1 MDEYKNGNING
12 ESRADGTGQE
22 RKVLSA
28 LKSAPHVYFLLS
40 MCTRAPYVLCDP
52 ETFDDEILV
61 FLDREEAR
69 AESERFSEQK
79 IPVQVAR
86 VEGEHLLAFY
96 TSLYTMGINA
106 LLTEASREREVIQ
119 LEENLQRRTPDS
131 LPEGKVWI
139 ENPALYLTSLY
150 YMQELRRQPNL
161 ENTPQ
166 LQRLQEEIT
175 VHLKRGSYILGV
187 EKETSRVPLM
197 KLGADT
203 VYQPF
208 FTDAL
213 EFQKFN
219 KEDKLRPLVIPFDKI
234 MKALAPQAKGMLL
247 NPMSINMPL
256 ALSQKDPAGKQ
267 GEAFEAQ

>member
-79 IPVQVAR
+79 IPV
-86 VEGEHLLAFY
+86 EGEHLLAFY

-119 LEENLQRRTPDS
+119 LEEILQRRTPDS

>member
-119 LEENLQRRTPDS
+119 LEEILQRRTPDS

-197 KLGADT
+197 KLGA
-203 VYQPF
+203 
-208 FTDAL
+208 
-213 EFQKFN
+213 E
-219 KEDKLRPLVIPFDKI
+219 EDKLRPLVIPFDKI